1 MVILTLCLR
10 ELCSQSNELRN
21 VNSLQTKNELKPKV
35 TQDKPDEFIALI
47 RYQRKH
53 SRFQITRLY

>member
-1 MVILTLCLR
+1 MIILTLCLR

-35 TQDKPDEFIALI
+35 TQNKSDELIALI
-47 RYQRKH
+47 
-53 SRFQITRLY
+53 